1 MLVPLGDW
9 HVPEQTT
16 GNATRTRLTK
26 TDACISVD
34 TEHTAE
40 RFCMGHTAF
49 NSSSLPTP
57 DGQTYES
64 EREGGN
70 ITKKNR
76 HECRTRVVQS
86 HTDLEP
92 LTLPFP
98 PAPRAA
104 VTSLHTPQENQSVRS
119 YCTRKRHVSVGARA
133 T

>member
-1 MLVPLGDW
+1 MLVPWGDW

-57 DGQTYES
+57 DGQTYGS

-70 ITKKNR
+70 ITKKKR

-92 LTLPFP
+92 LTLPATP
-98 PAPRAA
+98 RPACCRHIAPHAA
-104 VTSLHTPQENQSVRS
+104 REP
-119 YCTRKRHVSVGARA
+119 VGAILLYSEKTR
-133 T
+133 